1 MTEPDREAKRVA
13 QRQLGLLTYD
23 QARKAAFSKSSI
35 HRRVASGAWERVFP
49 RVFKLWNVSDPW
61 KQRMVAV
68 GLWAG
73 RTGTVSHRSAAAWW
87 ELDLC
92 ERGPLEISVPR
103 SRRAPS
109 DDVTVHQ
116 LSIPRVDR
124 GLSGAIWI
132 TTPTR
137 TLLDLA
143 SCVSPDV
150 LEAAVHSAL
159 RRKLVTLDRLWML
172 IERNERRHGVAT
184 LRALIGQLSSPAVT
198 ESVLETKVL
207 RLLRKQRLDPCLQF
221 EVFDGAT
228 FVARVDLA
236 FPEWKV
242 AIEVDG
248 FKYHSSRADLRRDHD
263 RLNHLQ
269 RLGWTVLFVSA
280 DDLAEPL
287 VLVSTIRALLGQ
299 ARLHA

>member
-1 MTEPDREAKRVA
+1 MTQPDREAKRTA
-13 QRQLGLLTYD
+13 DRQLGLLTHE
-23 QARKAAFSKSSI
+23 QAKKAGFSKSSI

-49 RVFKLWNVSDPW
+49 RVFKLWDVGNPW
-61 KQRMVAV
+61 KQRVVAV

-73 RTGTVSHRSAAAWW
+73 PTGTISHRSAAAWW
-87 ELDLC
+87 DLDLC
-92 ERGPLEISVPR
+92 EPGPLEISVPG
-103 SRRAPS
+103 SRRPPS
-109 DDVTVHQ
+109 PDVTVHQ
-116 LSIPRVDR
+116 SSIPRVDR
-124 GLSGAIWI
+124 GLSGAVWI
-132 TTPTR
+132 TTTAR

-143 SCVSPDV
+143 SCVSPEF
-150 LEAAVHSAL
+150 LEPAVHSAL
-159 RRKLVTLDRLWML
+159 RRKQVTLDRLWTL

-184 LRALIGQLSSPAVT
+184 LRSLIDQLSSPTVT

-221 EVFDGAT
+221 EVFDGPT

-248 FKYHSSRADLRRDHD
+248 FKYHSSRADLRRDHR

-280 DDLAEPL
+280 EDLEEPL